1 MLLFGLV
8 FSLFLTALLFL
19 LRVYFLLNSGSNH
32 PPKTRSHV
40 AVLVVAGSGGHT
52 TEIMRLMESLS
63 AAYTPRHY
71 VIADTDKMSEEKIV
85 AFESSKPQSHT
96 DVQFTINRIPR
107 SREVAQSWSSSVV
120 STLSALR
127 YSLPLVFRLQPDVV
141 LCNGP
146 GTCVPLCITGLLLRI
161 LGIKKVGIVYVE
173 SICRVQTLSLTGRI
187 LYLVSDYFFVQWSSL
202 RDKYP
207 KAIFLG
213 RIV

>member
-1 MLLFGLV
+1 MLLFGVV

-19 LRVYFLLNSGSNH
+19 LRVYFVLNSGSNH

-85 AFESSKPQSHT
+85 AFESSKPQSHA

-120 STLSALR
+120 STLKALR
-127 YSLPLVFRLQPDVV
+127 YSLPLVFRLQPDVLLEV
-141 LCNGP
+141 
-146 GTCVPLCITGLLLRI
+146 GTTCLTLRCCVMVQGRAFL
-161 LGIKKVGIVYVE
+161 YV
-173 SICRVQTLSLTGRI
+173 
-187 LYLVSDYFFVQWSSL
+187 
-202 RDKYP
+202 
-207 KAIFLG
+207 
-213 RIV
+213 

>member
-1 MLLFGLV
+1 MLLFGVV

-19 LRVYFLLNSGSNH
+19 LRVYFVLNSGSNH

-85 AFESSKPQSHT
+85 AFESSKPQSHA

-120 STLSALR
+120 STLNALR
-127 YSLPLVFRLQPDVV
+127 YSLPLVFRLQPD
-141 LCNGP
+141 
-146 GTCVPLCITGLLLRI
+146 
-161 LGIKKVGIVYVE
+161 
-173 SICRVQTLSLTGRI
+173 
-187 LYLVSDYFFVQWSSL
+187 
-202 RDKYP
+202 
-207 KAIFLG
+207 
-213 RIV
+213 

>member
-19 LRVYFLLNSGSNH
+19 LRVYFVLNSGSNH

-85 AFESSKPQSHT
+85 AFENDGEKRPSNIISYLGN
-96 DVQFTINRIPR
+96 FTINRIPR

-141 LCNGP
+141 TPETCLP
-146 GTCVPLCITGLLLRI
+146 GAQCTVALVDNMSVNHKVLI
-161 LGIKKVGIVYVE
+161 LF
-173 SICRVQTLSLTGRI
+173 LTRS
-187 LYLVSDYFFVQWSSL
+187 VATPFVQMDISRPL
-202 RDKYP
+202 V
-207 KAIFLG
+207 ANIFPYL
-213 RIV
+213 

>member
-96 DVQFTINRIPR
+96 DVQTVFMMGLLSNLIDSAKQLFLSLAVPQRMLQTLLPDGNQMNRPWRGWVESERIWFALATQRLCAMFWIGR
-107 SREVAQSWSSSVV
+107 SGVPMK
-120 STLSALR
+120 LSAVFTCLR
-127 YSLPLVFRLQPDVV
+127 RDFQSEALRLPDQMEILLVSRLSM
-141 LCNGP
+141 
-146 GTCVPLCITGLLLRI
+146 VPL
-161 LGIKKVGIVYVE
+161 
-173 SICRVQTLSLTGRI
+173 
-187 LYLVSDYFFVQWSSL
+187 
-202 RDKYP
+202 
-207 KAIFLG
+207 
-213 RIV
+213 